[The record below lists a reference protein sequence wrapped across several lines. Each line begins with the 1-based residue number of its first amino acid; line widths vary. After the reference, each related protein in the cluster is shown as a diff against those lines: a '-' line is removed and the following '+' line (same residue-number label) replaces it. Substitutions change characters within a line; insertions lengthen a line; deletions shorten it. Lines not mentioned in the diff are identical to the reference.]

1 MNRNEPVDQKCA
13 LTIADQLCGDLV
25 ADRLLTNEA
34 CLAHVLMTLSLLGVK
49 IIQDCIL
56 IVPLV
61 VLNFIIC
68 LSKNRCWQLRSFGR
82 ILFELRLILLV
93 TFMNE
98 CLNYGRLELLKVLG
112 LHLQARIIKYLLK
125 LFVTLFDDFRN

>member
-82 ILFELRLILLV
+82 ILLV